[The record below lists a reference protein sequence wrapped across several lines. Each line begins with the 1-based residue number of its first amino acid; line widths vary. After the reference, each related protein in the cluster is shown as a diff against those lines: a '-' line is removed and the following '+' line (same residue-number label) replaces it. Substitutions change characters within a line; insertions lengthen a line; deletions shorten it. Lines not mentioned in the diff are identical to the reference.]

1 MNALFIAA
9 MIIVVIFGWGFIFSP
24 GTLLGPMGVTL
35 DANSDALAR
44 LFGTAIINFPILL
57 WFARKSDNFQFKR
70 GALITIFCYFLFSGI
85 CLLVI
90 ELKGLMN
97 SMGWS
102 VVILHL
108 IFVIWCGWYL
118 VRKTE

>member
-9 MIIVVIFGWGFIFSP
+9 MIIVVIFGLGFIFSP